1 MNQRVAG
8 LIPSQ
13 GTCLGGG
20 PAPQWGYVRDNH
32 TLMFLSLLKK
42 KKRFRNTLKRKKAGY
57 QIKISIHFFCDC
69 TGRDHT
75 GLSALLDGTF
85 SRQGL
90 FLQLSLISSYTM
102 PGRVKVREYNKCLLN
117 EWAKSQIKL
126 ILSELPFFK
135 NNVIYFLERGSEGER
150 EGEKHQSVVASYT
163 PPTGDL
169 ACNPGTCPD

>member
-1 MNQRVAG
+1 MLACESKGRWFDSQSGHMPG
-8 LIPSQ
+8 LRASPPVGVCERQPHIDVS
-13 GTCLGGG
+13 
-20 PAPQWGYVRDNH
+20 
-32 TLMFLSLLKK
+32 LSLKK

-90 FLQLSLISSYTM
+90 YLQLSLISSYTM

-117 EWAKSQIKL
+117 E
-126 ILSELPFFK
+126 
-135 NNVIYFLERGSEGER
+135 
-150 EGEKHQSVVASYT
+150 
-163 PPTGDL
+163 
-169 ACNPGTCPD
+169 